1 MSLPRIYITGTDT
14 DVGKTRVTA
23 ALALALRRSLLL
35 STPVTIV
42 KAVQTGCGP
51 LDLGDATKAAALANA
66 QLDPGSGAQVFCR
79 ELRRFRKPSD
89 GYSAALAE
97 DRAALTSTELA
108 EKLQSIDGAIVVE
121 GSGGAAVPINE
132 HETISHAA
140 VRAGLSAI
148 VVVGLR
154 LGCINHALLTARYL
168 ADLGCPTLGAVLV
181 DRWERSEPSYRE
193 DVTRALSHVLE
204 IISFVPYD
212 PLGHEL
218 AHAAQSFEKE
228 LCPL

>member
-1 MSLPRIYITGTDT
+1 VSVPRIYITGTDT

-66 QLDPGSGAQVFCR
+66 ELDSASGAQIFSR
-79 ELRRFRKPSD
+79 ELRRFRKASD

-97 DRAALTSTELA
+97 GRAGLTSTELA
-108 EKLQSIDGAIVVE
+108 TRLQSIEGAIVVE
-121 GSGGAAVPINE
+121 GSGGAAVLINE
-132 HETISHAA
+132 HETISDVAA
-140 VRAGLSAI
+140 RAELSAL

-168 ADLGCPTLGAVLV
+168 ADLGVATLGAVLV
-181 DRWERSEPSYRE
+181 ERWERTEPAYHE
-193 DVTRALSHVLE
+193 DVARALRDILR
-204 IISFVPYD
+204 IISVIPYD
-212 PLGHEL
+212 PAGHEL
-218 AHAAQSFEKE
+218 THAAKAFEGE